1 MNGPFILTVAC
12 LTLPW
17 ELLSLW
23 FCCLPVSRGGFQ
35 SPHGYLFTVRP
46 CRSLWGPSDTRAPCR
61 LLAIAAT
68 HQAHVTPIFTHLGQR
83 RGKDKDRLQ
92 VAMCGFSPVCQ
103 AKEAGDWLSALISS
117 RAQTLLLP
125 AWQSFFQ
132 QVSLPQRAG
141 RKLREMHGKLSAAGW
156 VGVFRP
162 WASIILEGL
171 QGLPVSGTL

>member
-1 MNGPFILTVAC
+1 
-12 LTLPW
+12 
-17 ELLSLW
+17 
-23 FCCLPVSRGGFQ
+23 
-35 SPHGYLFTVRP
+35 
-46 CRSLWGPSDTRAPCR
+46 
-61 LLAIAAT
+61 
-68 HQAHVTPIFTHLGQR
+68 
-83 RGKDKDRLQ
+83 
-92 VAMCGFSPVCQ
+92 MCGFSPVCQ

-156 VGVFRP
+156 VGVFRS